1 MDTNTE
7 KTTATEKTRMAIYFR
22 YPKTPR
28 DESIVQQ
35 RISTLTSAIAAGND
49 RTLTEVYTDIGI
61 PADKNDPFPGFERMR
76 QDFMDGKFDVLLTE
90 PPHGAYRDLDE
101 GIEYLLAL
109 REIGVH
115 IIFTNGQTLPELL
128 ALSVFRSTM
137 KALDLLEAMAIQELA
152 SINNGSMDQSE
163 GGDKPVPNQPSMQL

>member
-22 YPKTPR
+22 YPKTPH

-35 RISTLTSAIAAGND
+35 RINAMTSAIAAGND

-61 PADKNDPFPGFERMR
+61 PADN
-76 QDFMDGKFDVLLTE
+76 
-90 PPHGAYRDLDE
+90 LDD

-137 KALDLLEAMAIQELA
+137 KALDLLEAMAMQELA
-152 SINNGSMDQSE
+152 SMNDESMNQGEDE
-163 GGDKPVPNQPSMQL
+163 PAPNQPSMQL

>member
-7 KTTATEKTRMAIYFR
+7 KTTAAEKTRMAIYLR

-35 RISTLTSAIAAGND
+35 RINAMTSAIAAGND

-76 QDFMDGKFDVLLTE
+76 QDYMDGKFDVLLTE
-90 PPHGAYRDLDE
+90 PPHGAYRDLDD

-109 REIGVH
+109 REIGIH
-115 IIFTNGQTLPELL
+115 IIFTNGQTLSELL
-128 ALSVFRSTM
+128 ALSILRSTM
-137 KALDLLEAMAIQELA
+137 KALNLLETMATQELA
-152 SINNGSMDQSE
+152 STNDESMNQGEDE
-163 GGDKPVPNQPSMQL
+163 PAPNQPSMQL

>member
-1 MDTNTE
+1 MDTNTG

-28 DESIVQQ
+28 DEAIVQQ
-35 RISTLTSAIAAGND
+35 RINALTSAISAGND
-49 RTLTEVYTDIGI
+49 RTLTEVYTDIGT
-61 PADKNDPFPGFERMR
+61 PVDKNDPFPGFERMR
-76 QDFMDGKFDVLLTE
+76 QDYVDGKFDVLLTE
-90 PPHGAYRDLDE
+90 PPHGAYRDLDD

-115 IIFTNGQTLPELL
+115 IIFTNGQTLPKLL

-137 KALDLLEAMAIQELA
+137 KALDLLEAMAMLELA
-152 SINNGSMDQSE
+152 SMNDESMNQGED
-163 GGDKPVPNQPSMQL
+163 DPAPNQPSMQL

>member
-35 RISTLTSAIAAGND
+35 RINALTSAISAGND
-49 RTLTEVYTDIGI
+49 RTLTEVYTDIGT
-61 PADKNDPFPGFERMR
+61 PVDKNDPFPGFERMR
-76 QDFMDGKFDVLLTE
+76 QDYMDGKFDVLLTE
-90 PPHGAYRDLDE
+90 PPYGAYRDLDE

-115 IIFTNGQTLPELL
+115 IIFTNGQALPELL

-137 KALDLLEAMAIQELA
+137 KALDLLEAMAMQELA
-152 SINNGSMDQSE
+152 SMNDESMNQGED
-163 GGDKPVPNQPSMQL
+163 DPAPNQPSMQL

>member
-7 KTTATEKTRMAIYFR
+7 KTTSKAQTRMAIYFR
-22 YPKTPR
+22 YPKTPH
-28 DESIVQQ
+28 DEAIVQQ
-35 RISTLTSAIAAGND
+35 RINALTSAISAGND
-49 RTLTEVYTDIGI
+49 RTLTEVYTDIGTSV
-61 PADKNDPFPGFERMR
+61 DKNDPFPGFERMR
-76 QDFMDGKFDVLLTE
+76 QDYMDGKFDVLLTE
-90 PPHGAYRDLDE
+90 PPHGAYRGLDE

-152 SINNGSMDQSE
+152 SMNDESMNQGEDE
-163 GGDKPVPNQPSMQL
+163 PAPNQPSMQL

>member
-7 KTTATEKTRMAIYFR
+7 KTTTTEKTRMAIYFR
-22 YPKTPR
+22 YPKTPH

-35 RISTLTSAIAAGND
+35 RINALTSAISAGKD

-76 QDFMDGKFDVLLTE
+76 QDYMDGKFDVLLTE

-109 REIGVH
+109 HEIGVH

-137 KALDLLEAMAIQELA
+137 KALDLLEAMAMQELT
-152 SINNGSMDQSE
+152 SMNDESMNQGE
-163 GGDKPVPNQPSMQL
+163 DEPAPNQPSMQL